1 MAPPQQKPAAIAK
14 PAARP
19 AGQAAAQPQAAQQ
32 QAQAA
37 GAQSLTPKVD
47 GFKIKAKMTGQAKDI
62 ADTLRTISFLEVAP
76 ERDAVNVVYVE
87 SRDINKNPYLFS
99 ILKLKK
105 DELEVLYS
113 IPPEIAPRKR
123 RLDVIRYLLNILT
136 LVESSFPIDNK
147 VLYQL
152 IESAVKDLLESVTMD
167 YSKLYTAYDSVKKDA
182 DDLRKKVERLQEQ
195 AEALT
200 TKNYELKASND
211 ETALRIQ
218 ELEVLSDDALKAK
231 LQEWVI
237 EHNGEINVI
246 EFTKVYKVPE
256 ARIEQMLNRL
266 VAEGYLEVLK

>member
-1 MAPPQQKPAAIAK
+1 MALPQQKPVAAAK
-14 PAARP
+14 PVAKA
-19 AGQAAAQPQAAQQ
+19 AGQATTQPSAAPAPS
-32 QAQAA
+32 QAA
-37 GAQSLTPKVD
+37 GGFSLTPKVD
-47 GFKIKAKMTGQAKDI
+47 GFKIKAKMTGTVKDI

-76 ERDAVNVVYVE
+76 EKDAVNVVYVE

-113 IPPEIAPRKR
+113 IPSEIAPRKR
-123 RLDVIRYLLNILT
+123 KLDVIRYLLNILT

-152 IESAVKDLLESVTMD
+152 IEAAVKDLLESVTMD
-167 YSKLYTAYDSVKKDA
+167 YSKLYTAYDSMKKDA
-182 DDLRKKVERLQEQ
+182 DDLRKKVERLQDQ
-195 AEALT
+195 SEALT

-211 ETALRIQ
+211 EMQLRIQ
-218 ELEVLSDDALKAK
+218 ALEVLSDDALKAK
-231 LQEWVI
+231 LQEWVM

-246 EFTKVYKVPE
+246 EFTKMYKVAE
-256 ARIEQMLNRL
+256 ARTEQMLNRL

>member
-1 MAPPQQKPAAIAK
+1 MTPAQAK
-14 PAARP
+14 PAP
-19 AGQAAAQPQAAQQ
+19 AAAKPAAAQPQAAQQ
-32 QAQAA
+32 APA
-37 GAQSLTPKVD
+37 GAGSPKVD
-47 GFKIKAKMTGQAKDI
+47 GFKIKARMTGTVKDI
-62 ADTLRTISFLEVAP
+62 SDTLRTISFLEVAP
-76 ERDAVNVVYVE
+76 EKDAVNVIYVE

-136 LVESSFPIDNK
+136 LVESSYPIDNK

-152 IESAVKDLLESVTMD
+152 IESAVKDLLDSVTMD
-167 YSKLYTAYDSVKKDA
+167 YSKLYTAYDSAKKDA
-182 DDLRKKVERLQEQ
+182 DDLRKKTERMQDQ
-195 AEALT
+195 MEALT
-200 TKNYELKASND
+200 SRNYELKAAND
-211 ETALRIQ
+211 EMELRTK
-218 ELEVLSDDALKAK
+218 ELEGLSDDALKAK

-246 EFTKVYKVPE
+246 EFTKLYKVAE
-256 ARIEQMLNRL
+256 ARVEQMLNRL